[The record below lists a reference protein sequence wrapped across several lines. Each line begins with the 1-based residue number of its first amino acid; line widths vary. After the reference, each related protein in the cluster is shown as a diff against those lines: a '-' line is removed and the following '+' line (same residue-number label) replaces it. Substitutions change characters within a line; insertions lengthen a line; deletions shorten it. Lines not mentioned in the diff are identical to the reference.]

1 MELNDFLPYQLS
13 VLSLKISKGIAEHY
27 QDQFGINISQWRVLV
42 ILYKNP
48 DITAKKI
55 AQLSQMDKVRIS
67 RTLKSLVQKKY
78 LNQSTHPLD
87 ARAKNYELNER
98 GRYLMRA
105 VIPDALRY
113 EEELLK
119 KLSEDERQQLQHL
132 ISKFNRILDREDSF

>member
-1 MELNDFLPYQLS
+1 MDLNQFLPYQLS
-13 VLSLKISKGIAEHY
+13 ILSLKISNGIAEHY
-27 QDQFGINISQWRVLV
+27 QDQFGINISEWRVLV

-67 RTLKSLVQKKY
+67 RTVKSLVNKDYVEQKP
-78 LNQSTHPLD
+78 HPLD
-87 ARAKNYELNER
+87 ARAKNYELNKR

-113 EEELLK
+113 EENLLSQLSVEEREQLH
-119 KLSEDERQQLQHL
+119 KL
-132 ISKFNRILDREDSF
+132 IGKFNRILG

>member
-13 VLSLKISKGIAEHY
+13 ILSLKISKGIAEHY
-27 QDQFGINISQWRVLV
+27 QDQFGINISEWRVLV

-67 RTLKSLVQKKY
+67 RTVKSLLQKDY
-78 LNQSTHPLD
+78 LKQSPHPLD
-87 ARAKNYELNER
+87 ARAKNYELNAR
-98 GRYLMRA
+98 GKYLMRA

-113 EEELLK
+113 EENLLSQ
-119 KLSEDERQQLQHL
+119 LSTEERAQLHHL
-132 ISKFNRILDREDSF
+132 IGKFNRILG

>member
-27 QDQFGINISQWRVLV
+27 QDQFGVNISEWRVLV

-55 AQLSQMDKVRIS
+55 AQLSEMDKVRIS
-67 RTLKSLVQKKY
+67 RTLKTLVEKDY
-78 LNQSTHPLD
+78 LNQRPHPLD
-87 ARAKNYELNER
+87 ARAKNYELNQR

-113 EEELLK
+113 EENLLSQ
-119 KLSEDERQQLQHL
+119 LSQQERDQLHHL
-132 ISKFNRILDREDSF
+132 IGKFNRILG

>member
-1 MELNDFLPYQLS
+1 MDLNQFLPYQLS
-13 VLSLKISKGIAEHY
+13 ILSLKISNGIAEHY
-27 QDQFGINISQWRVLV
+27 QDQFGINISEWRVLV

-67 RTLKSLVQKKY
+67 RTLKSLFIKDYVEQ
-78 LNQSTHPLD
+78 TPHPLD
-87 ARAKNYELNER
+87 ARAKNYELNKR

-113 EEELLK
+113 EEDLLSQ
-119 KLSEDERQQLQHL
+119 LSTEEREQLHHL
-132 ISKFNRILDREDSF
+132 IGKFNRILG

>member
-1 MELNDFLPYQLS
+1 MDLNQFLPYQLS
-13 VLSLKISKGIAEHY
+13 ILSLKISNGIAEHY
-27 QDQFGINISQWRVLV
+27 QDQFGINISEWRVLV

-67 RTLKSLVQKKY
+67 RTVKSLVQKNY
-78 LNQSTHPLD
+78 LTQSQHPLD

-113 EEELLK
+113 EEELLSQ
-119 KLSEDERQQLQHL
+119 LNQDERAQLHHL
-132 ISKFNRILDREDSF
+132 IGKFNRILG

>member
-1 MELNDFLPYQLS
+1 MVMDLNQFLPYQLS
-13 VLSLKISKGIAEHY
+13 IISLKISNGIAEHY
-27 QDQFGINISQWRVLV
+27 QDQFGINISEWRVLV

-67 RTLKSLVQKKY
+67 RTLKSLVQKNY
-78 LNQSTHPLD
+78 LSQRPHPLD

-113 EEELLK
+113 EEQLLSQ
-119 KLSEDERQQLQHL
+119 LTDDERSQLHHL
-132 ISKFNRILDREDSF
+132 IGKFKQILG

>member
-1 MELNDFLPYQLS
+1 MDLNQFLPYQLS
-13 VLSLKISKGIAEHY
+13 ILSLKISNGIAEHY
-27 QDQFGINISQWRVLV
+27 QDQFGINISEWRVLV

-67 RTLKSLVQKKY
+67 RTVKSLVNKDYVEQKP
-78 LNQSTHPLD
+78 HPLD
-87 ARAKNYELNER
+87 ARAKNYELNKR

-113 EEELLK
+113 EENLLSQ
-119 KLSEDERQQLQHL
+119 LSVEEREQLHNL
-132 ISKFNRILDREDSF
+132 IGKFNRILG

>member
-1 MELNDFLPYQLS
+1 MELNDFIPYQLS

-27 QDQFGINISQWRVLV
+27 QDQFGINTSEWRVLI

-67 RTLKSLVQKKY
+67 RTLKSLVTKDY
-78 LNQSTHPLD
+78 LNQSPHPLD
-87 ARAKNYELNER
+87 ARAKNYELNDR

-119 KLSEDERQQLQHL
+119 QLSKDERQQLQHL
-132 ISKFNRILDREDSF
+132 ISKFNRILG

>member
-27 QDQFGINISQWRVLV
+27 QDQFGINISEWRVLV

-55 AQLSQMDKVRIS
+55 AGLSEMDKVRIS
-67 RTLKSLVQKKY
+67 RTLKTLVEKDYVTQKP
-78 LNQSTHPLD
+78 HPLD

-98 GRYLMRA
+98 GKYLMRA

-113 EEELLK
+113 EKDLMSQ
-119 KLSEDERQQLQHL
+119 LSKVEQEQLQHL
-132 ISKFNRILDREDSF
+132 ISKFNRILA

>member
-27 QDQFGINISQWRVLV
+27 QDQFGINISEWRGLVL
-42 ILYKNP
+42 LYKNP

-55 AQLSQMDKVRIS
+55 AELSQMDKVRIS
-67 RTLKSLVQKKY
+67 RTVKSLLQKDYIK
-78 LNQSTHPLD
+78 QSQHPLD
-87 ARAKNYELNER
+87 ARAKVYELNKR

-113 EEELLK
+113 EERLLSQ
-119 KLSEDERQQLQHL
+119 LSEPEREQLSHL
-132 ISKFNRILDREDSF
+132 IGKFNRILEHS